1 MDVTGIDNGMTSG
14 MTSELTQTPWGLEG
28 EPVGM
33 EVEVATDEPGSPL
46 DPATPQPSGF
56 YDNLAALME
65 EDELEDLASLVLE
78 GFESDKQDRSEYD
91 SRIKDG
97 IQQVFGRGEGVG
109 EGLCDAKHPLILENA
124 VKFQS
129 KASQEMF
136 PTTDWVK
143 VKGNNDRQV
152 EWQAAA
158 NVIVQELM
166 PELFGETER
175 ALLYAPI
182 VGSAF
187 KKVYWDAA
195 EDRAVCEFVKYDDI
209 YVAVNETS
217 LARTKRI
224 SHVVWRNHV
233 DYRADVES
241 GLYLDADIGDGETR
255 EDNEI
260 EKQAGEVVGLTVT
273 KEDGHSIIEQHVHC
287 VLPERFCVDGCM
299 ADLAY
304 PYVVSVDKSS
314 RKVLAVRRNWEEG
327 NAGHKRIECFVH
339 YCFVPGMT
347 FYGLGFVH
355 MLGDTNRTL
364 TTAIRAL
371 VDGGQFASMP
381 AGLKS
386 KHMKIVGDNEPFR
399 PGEFKDVEANAQDI
413 DKSIYPLP
421 FKEPS
426 QVLQGMVSYLDD
438 RGQRFA
444 DAGEAVVD
452 GATNYGPVGTTLAL
466 LEASTKFYGAVY
478 KRMVKAF
485 GEELRIIQRLYGKYK
500 HDGMIGQGIK
510 WVPAADPN
518 AMSGTHKMAL
528 AQILFE
534 VAKQAPQYHDM
545 KEVIKRLYMSMGVED
560 VVKILPEAQEAT
572 EQDPVSDIMLAVQG
586 KPIRAFDGQN
596 HDAHIAIKGMWLE
609 DPMNG
614 GNPAMSVARPALEA
628 NMQEHMMRKYMEQVR
643 GIMTSQGVP
652 QDAAASDKAMQDAA
666 AQILAFNKAQGGQE
680 QPGADMVLAMAEMK
694 KADAMTKREETDAIE
709 KAANIAL
716 ENRKLGLQEAKIVGN
731 QETADKKLAL
741 ETAKALADAGIKAEK
756 MADERVNSN
765 GQA

>member
-1 MDVTGIDNGMTSG
+1 
-14 MTSELTQTPWGLEG
+14 
-28 EPVGM
+28 
-33 EVEVATDEPGSPL
+33 
-46 DPATPQPSGF
+46 
-56 YDNLAALME
+56 
-65 EDELEDLASLVLE
+65 
-78 GFESDKQDRSEYD
+78 
-91 SRIKDG
+91 
-97 IQQVFGRGEGVG
+97 
-109 EGLCDAKHPLILENA
+109 
-124 VKFQS
+124 
-129 KASQEMF
+129 
-136 PTTDWVK
+136 
-143 VKGNNDRQV
+143 
-152 EWQAAA
+152 
-158 NVIVQELM
+158 
-166 PELFGETER
+166 
-175 ALLYAPI
+175 
-182 VGSAF
+182 
-187 KKVYWDAA
+187 
-195 EDRAVCEFVKYDDI
+195 
-209 YVAVNETS
+209 
-217 LARTKRI
+217 
-224 SHVVWRNHV
+224 
-233 DYRADVES
+233 
-241 GLYLDADIGDGETR
+241 
-255 EDNEI
+255 
-260 EKQAGEVVGLTVT
+260 
-273 KEDGHSIIEQHVHC
+273 
-287 VLPERFCVDGCM
+287 
-299 ADLAY
+299 
-304 PYVVSVDKSS
+304 
-314 RKVLAVRRNWEEG
+314 
-327 NAGHKRIECFVH
+327 
-339 YCFVPGMT
+339 
-347 FYGLGFVH
+347 
-355 MLGDTNRTL
+355 
-364 TTAIRAL
+364 
-371 VDGGQFASMP
+371 
-381 AGLKS
+381 
-386 KHMKIVGDNEPFR
+386 
-399 PGEFKDVEANAQDI
+399 
-413 DKSIYPLP
+413 
-421 FKEPS
+421 
-426 QVLQGMVSYLDD
+426 MVSYLDD